1 MAFPNMML
9 EIIRR
14 VTWMTERDEI
24 YKVIK
29 DLFSESDAPSGLD
42 WEDIEEIIDTLR
54 LHMYDEDR
62 TEVRK
67 KINETLDSAADKAY
81 IEKEE

>member
-29 DLFSESDAPSGLD
+29 DLVSESDAPSGLD

-67 KINETLDSAADKAY
+67 KISEILDSAADKAY

>member
-1 MAFPNMML
+1 MAFQNMML

-29 DLFSESDAPSGLD
+29 DLFSESESPSGLD

-67 KINETLDSAADKAY
+67 KINEILDSAADKAY
-81 IEKEE
+81 NEKEG

>member
-29 DLFSESDAPSGLD
+29 DLVSESDAPSGLD

-62 TEVRK
+62 TEIQK
-67 KINETLDSAADKAY
+67 KINEILDSAADKAY